1 MNFMNIVKTKN
12 IMVDEIRKNKSICV
26 KVPLE
31 FIGAKIDAVPVMP
44 KMLNRFDPKMAPNI
58 KFACPL

>member
-1 MNFMNIVKTKN
+1 MNIVKTKN

-44 KMLNRFDPKMAPNI
+44 KMLNRFDPKMAP
-58 KFACPL
+58 KTGC